1 MPLFTVNLIYL
12 LSVTSTQDSQ
22 VAKNDTKKR
31 FYGAMFA
38 SLACNNRIFVR
49 INFHEKNLWRDDIE
63 GWGNDRV
70 GMWVFLRW
78 LQNSSELYSTL
89 SHEKH
94 ANPAAYI
101 TTLRFALPPQEKLSP
116 MSQKGVWRKGF

>member
-1 MPLFTVNLIYL
+1 MRHIEIKGEERSALYRYLLYILTVMPLFTVNLIYL

-49 INFHEKNLWRDDIE
+49 INFHEKNL
-63 GWGNDRV
+63 
-70 GMWVFLRW
+70 
-78 LQNSSELYSTL
+78 
-89 SHEKH
+89 
-94 ANPAAYI
+94 
-101 TTLRFALPPQEKLSP
+101 
-116 MSQKGVWRKGF
+116 